1 MLDARK
7 MRPWCL
13 WYNTP
18 RRDDSLPRKH
28 PSSTSIYT
36 PVRVLI
42 FSTLGSPDD
51 CAVIDTQKS
60 FLFFLTAPSYEY
72 PMTD

>member
-1 MLDARK
+1 M
-7 MRPWCL
+7 
-13 WYNTP
+13 
-18 RRDDSLPRKH
+18 
-28 PSSTSIYT
+28 
-36 PVRVLI
+36 RVLI